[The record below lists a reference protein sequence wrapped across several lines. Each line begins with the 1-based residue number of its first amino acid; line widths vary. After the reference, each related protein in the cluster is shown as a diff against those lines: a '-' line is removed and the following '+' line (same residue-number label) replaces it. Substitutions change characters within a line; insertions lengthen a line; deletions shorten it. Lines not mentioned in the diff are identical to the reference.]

1 MNLRLAA
8 TAGIVSILL
17 AACGAA
23 GQSGGSVSGGL
34 SVFAAASLAGAFN
47 QTARTF
53 ETQNPGVRVQFNVAG
68 SATLA
73 AQIQQGA
80 AADVFASADQAN
92 MQQLAE
98 AGLVDVPVTF
108 ARNKL
113 EIVVGPGNPKR
124 ISGLSDFGRRD
135 LVLVLCAPAV
145 PCGRYAREAFSRAQI
160 RVSPA
165 SQEQDVRS
173 VITRIALG
181 EADAGIV
188 YQTDVRA
195 AGKSVQGIAIPDELN
210 IVASYPIAVMKQAK
224 NPAAARAF
232 LDFLESGLG
241 QRDLLAFGFLPP

>member
-1 MNLRLAA
+1 MNLRPGAA
-8 TAGIVSILL
+8 AGLLSILL
-17 AACGAA
+17 AACGGASQPDA
-23 GQSGGSVSGGL
+23 SMGL

-47 QTARTF
+47 QIARTF
-53 ETQNPGVRVQFNVAG
+53 ENLNPRARLQFNFAG

-80 AADVFASADQAN
+80 AADLFASADQAN
-92 MQQLAE
+92 MQQLVD
-98 AGLVDVPVTF
+98 AGLVDLPVTF
-108 ARNKL
+108 AKNKL

-135 LVLVLCAPAV
+135 LVLVLCAAAV

-160 RVSPA
+160 RVSA

-173 VITRIALG
+173 VVAKVALG
-181 EADAGIV
+181 EADAGVV

-195 AGKSVQGIAIPDELN
+195 AGKSVQGIQIPDEQN
-210 IVASYPIAVMKQAK
+210 VIASYPIALMKGAR
-224 NPAAARAF
+224 NPTAARSF
-232 LDFLESGLG
+232 VDFLESRLG